1 MRAPRLLLPIG
12 LALGAVL
19 SSGPGAEGLE
29 ETKPAGQCAEI
40 YDWVV
45 TYVESFRGH
54 LLRIVVRDPRSSE
67 ALPLVGYWITFPENW
82 VKAPRHPNPIV
93 RGCQDT
99 PGGPY
104 TVEVQTEK
112 GDWVAGS
119 RLLVKKLSPD
129 WGRSPLPSLRI
140 PMIPLRLSLNAS
152 SRFRSKA
159 GVAFRLQWDR
169 THRPW

>member
-1 MRAPRLLLPIG
+1 MRTPRWLLPIG

-19 SSGPGAEGLE
+19 SSSAGAEGLE
-29 ETKPAGQCAEI
+29 ETKPAGPCAEI

-54 LLRIVVRDPRSSE
+54 LLRIIVRDPRSSQ
-67 ALPLVGYWITFPENW
+67 ALPLVGYWITFPEDW
-82 VKAPRHPNPIV
+82 VKAPRHPDPVV
-93 RGCQDT
+93 RACQDT

-129 WGRSPLPSLRI
+129 WRRISFTVLTDPDDPSSIVTERVVEI
-140 PMIPLRLSLNAS
+140 PE
-152 SRFRSKA
+152 
-159 GVAFRLQWDR
+159 
-169 THRPW
+169 